1 MLCIKGAKAGEK
13 SPKPPYISPDT
24 VSSIAYYKL
33 LYILSEGEIAGPV
46 DGLRSIYLDDTPIMD
61 SNGNLNYQN
70 VTWEFRPGTVDQD
83 YIQGFPNVESEIPVG
98 LELRSESPFI
108 RAISNTNLDAVRV
121 RLSWPALW
129 QQDNSGNVLTYRI
142 DYVIEIST
150 DGGSYVAMVEGAVSD
165 KASNKYERSH
175 RVTLPKAKTGWQI
188 RIRRLTAN
196 ANNQMIA
203 DSMTVEALTEIIDV
217 KLSYPHTA
225 MGGLV
230 FDAQQFTNV
239 PKFSALM
246 RGRIIKVP
254 DNYDPESRTY
264 SGIWLGA
271 FKLAYTNNPAWIWY
285 DLVLNPRYGLGHR
298 IDASMVD
305 KWELYKIAQYCDE
318 LVSDGR
324 GGKEPRF
331 TCNVYLQTQEEGYT
345 VLSDIAS
352 IFNGMSYWDGQQMVC
367 LADMPAD
374 VRYTFSRANIVNGE
388 IDYSGSRYS
397 KIHTIANVAW
407 DNPEQKYKTEKEPI
421 PHLESQRKY
430 GIRPLEVGAFGC
442 TSLGQAQRAG
452 KWALVTE
459 YSESQ
464 VASFRIGLDGRL
476 IKPGDLIK
484 ISDELKAGRANG
496 GRLVNATDISIT
508 IDRITKIKVGD
519 TVIVNLPSGK
529 AQSRTVQ
536 QIKGRTITVTE
547 KFTETPEKEANWV
560 VDSKDLATMLY
571 RVIARTSPNNHQ
583 YEITA
588 IQHNPYKYDEIDNGA
603 KYEKP
608 PITVVPPGTQQPP
621 KNVTLSQYVTV
632 EQGMAVTTMT
642 IAWEAAPNAIAY
654 KVEWRREGTQWI
666 SVPTTGGLSIDIK
679 GIYSGNY
686 MARVYAINAI
696 NVSSIA
702 ANSTLTYLEGKAGTP
717 PEPAY
722 LRTKPLFLGIQ
733 LEWGFPQ
740 KAEDTAYTEIEES
753 ETADGQNPITLGQFP
768 YPQDTH
774 VRQGLSAG
782 KRLWYRA
789 RLVDRTGNRGKWS
802 NWIGGIASNDA
813 GAILEILEGKIT
825 STQLAAALLEAINS
839 GGGAAVEVQKLVD
852 ELAAMYN
859 IKTQVTVDGRTY
871 IAGIGVGVE
880 NKEGII
886 ESQVL
891 VAADRFA
898 VIHPNGEG
906 IFVPFVIE
914 DGAVYMDTAFIKNG
928 SITNAMISGAIQ
940 SDDYIPNKQ
949 GWRIDKAGILEF
961 NGSIEGGGRLSINN
975 QQVRVYDANGT
986 LRVRLGIWET

>member
-1 MLCIKGAKAGEK
+1 MLCIRGSKAGEK
-13 SPKPPYISPDT
+13 SAKPPYISSDT
-24 VSSIAYYKL
+24 VRSIAYYKL
-33 LYILSEGEIAGPV
+33 LYILSEGEIVGPV
-46 DGLRSIYLDDTPIMD
+46 DGLRSIYLDDTPIMATD
-61 SNGNLNYQN
+61 GSLNYQN
-70 VTWEFRPGTVDQD
+70 VTWEFRTGTVDQD
-83 YIQGFPNVESEIPVG
+83 YIQGFPNVENEIPIG
-98 LELRSESPFI
+98 LELRSENPFI

-129 QQDNSGNVLTYRI
+129 QQDTAGNVLTYRI
-142 DYVIEIST
+142 QYVIEIST
-150 DGGSYVAMVEGAVSD
+150 DGGSYVTMVEGVISD

-196 ANNQMIA
+196 ANSQMIA
-203 DSMTVEALTEIIDV
+203 DNMTVEALTEIIDV

-225 MGGLV
+225 MGGLI
-230 FDAQQFTNV
+230 FDAQQFTNA

-246 RGRIIKVP
+246 RGRIIQVP
-254 DNYDPESRTY
+254 SNYDPETRTY
-264 SGIWLGA
+264 TGVWDGS

-285 DLVLNPRYGLGHR
+285 DLLLNPRYGLGHR
-298 IDASMVD
+298 INASMVD
-305 KWELYKIAQYCDE
+305 KWELYKISQYCDE
-318 LVSDGR
+318 LVSDGK

-367 LADMPAD
+367 QADMPAD
-374 VRYTFSRANIVNGE
+374 IAYTFSRANIVDGE
-388 IDYSGSRYS
+388 IEYTGTPYS
-397 KIHTIANVAW
+397 KIHTIANIAW
-407 DNPEQKYKTEKEPI
+407 DNPEQKFKTEKEPV

-430 GIRPLEVGAFGC
+430 GIKPMEVGAFGC
-442 TSLGQAQRAG
+442 TSLGQAQRTG

-464 VASFRIGLDGRL
+464 TATFKIGLDGRAV
-476 IKPGDLIK
+476 KPGDLIK

-496 GRLVNATDISIT
+496 GRLVSATDNTIT
-508 IDRITKIKVGD
+508 IDRTAKIRVGD

-529 AQSRTVQ
+529 AQSRTVLSV
-536 QIKGRTITVTE
+536 KSRTITVTQ
-547 KFTETPEKEANWV
+547 KFTETPEAEANWI
-560 VDSKDLATMLY
+560 VDSTDLATMLY
-571 RVIARTSPNNHQ
+571 RVMARTSPNSYQ

-603 KYEKP
+603 KYEQP
-608 PITVVPPGTQQPP
+608 PITIVPPGTQQPP
-621 KNVTLSQYVTV
+621 KNVTITQNVTV

-642 IAWEAAPNAIAY
+642 IAWDAAPDAIAY

-666 SVPTTGGLSIDIK
+666 SEPTTGGLSIDIK
-679 GIYSGNY
+679 GIYAGNY
-686 MARVYAINAI
+686 LARVFAINAI
-696 NVSSIA
+696 NFSSIA

-717 PEPAY
+717 PEPAF

-733 LEWGFPQ
+733 LEWGYPER
-740 KAEDTAYTEIEES
+740 AEDTAYTEIQES
-753 ETADGQNPITLGQFP
+753 ETFDGQNPVTLGQFP
-768 YPQDTH
+768 YPQDVH

-789 RLVDRTGNRGKWS
+789 RLVDRTGNIGAWTS
-802 NWIGGIASNDA
+802 WIGGIASNDA
-813 GAILEILEGKIT
+813 GAILEILEGQIT
-825 STQLAAALLEAINS
+825 STQLATSLLEAINS
-839 GGGAAVEVQKLVD
+839 GGGAAVEVQKLID
-852 ELAAMYN
+852 DLAAMYN

-880 NKEGII
+880 NNEGVI

-906 IFVPFVIE
+906 VIVPFVVQ
-914 DGAVYMDTAFIKNG
+914 DGAVYMNAAFIQDAT
-928 SITNAMISGAIQ
+928 ITMAKIAGALQ
-940 SDDYIPNKQ
+940 SDDYIPGKQ
-949 GWRIDKAGILEF
+949 GWQLDKAGNLEF
-961 NGSIEGGGRLSINN
+961 NGTVEGGGRLSINN
-975 QQVRVYDANGT
+975 QQIRVYDANGT